1 MVANSAAALYNMA
14 GQEVIRRSL
23 LSQGAVQA
31 LVEPLNSTSTQVQVN
46 TLRCLAALACDT
58 ETRTQVGIEVST
70 ECSTCFVILTPFL
83 SVLQL
88 QYAGGL
94 QPLVNLLRSNNK
106 EVLQNACIA
115 INVFAS
121 DEPTAVQIYQLG

>member
-31 LVEPLNSTSTQVQVN
+31 LVEPLSSTSTQVQVN

-58 ETRTQVGIEVST
+58 ETRTQVGIEVCT
-70 ECSTCFVILTPFL
+70 ECSTCFVILTPFSWL
-83 SVLQL
+83 ES
-88 QYAGGL
+88 
-94 QPLVNLLRSNNK
+94 
-106 EVLQNACIA
+106 IA
-115 INVFAS
+115 QHIDV
-121 DEPTAVQIYQLG
+121 